1 MTSLA
6 TKSDLTDAAHL
17 LKAAF
22 ERALHRQTWALVGV
36 IFAQGALIIAAL
48 QFLQQLS

>member
-6 TKSDLTDAAHL
+6 TKSDLTGAAHL

-22 ERALHRQTWALVGV
+22 ERALHRQTWVLVGV
-36 IFAQGALIIAAL
+36 IFAQGAFTMAVLH
-48 QFLQQLS
+48 FLR